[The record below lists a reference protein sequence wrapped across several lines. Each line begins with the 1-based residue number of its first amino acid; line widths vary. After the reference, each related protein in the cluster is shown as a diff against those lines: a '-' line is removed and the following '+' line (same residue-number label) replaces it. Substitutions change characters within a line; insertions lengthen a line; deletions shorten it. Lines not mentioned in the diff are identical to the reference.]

1 MNKAQPSLP
10 QKHTTQW
17 FTLIEM
23 LVVIAIAMVLLT
35 ISLRMNRSRIDDM
48 KSQSERYQRHDRHL
62 HTNTMMST
70 NNYIDNERVQSIQWI
85 YSGNKIDLAIQTG
98 IDTTYTVVD
107 SFVRKHHTQN
117 TSLTIIKK
125 PFELGCTIAQT
136 TTNDNSS
143 WSLLQLMAVWSEKSY
158 CFTLDAWLCD
168 FQTCQ

>member
-1 MNKAQPSLP
+1 
-10 QKHTTQW
+10 
-17 FTLIEM
+17 M

-35 ISLRMNRSRIDDM
+35 ISLRMNRSRIDEM

-70 NNYIDNERVQSIQWI
+70 NNYIDNKRVQSIQWI

-125 PFELGCTIAQT
+125 PFELGCTITPT
-136 TTNDNSS
+136 TDSDN
-143 WSLLQLMAVWSEKSY
+143 
-158 CFTLDAWLCD
+158 T
-168 FQTCQ
+168 